1 MLYTKRTG
9 TRSHASPF
17 RMDIFEERNTALLL
31 HTLYG
36 GGFGAQILAQV
47 ALGKLRIAG
56 QRQVEAFDLVDL
68 QCQVIGGQAQNVAAL
83 GLVAAAVVEVPAR
96 QVDAVHI
103 PGTLDG
109 DNGAV
114 GVGEVELPLVLGH
127 LRQGGI
133 GLLAGK
139 AAADVHGLELAG
151 GLDHVKDV
159 LVALHIRC

>member
-1 MLYTKRTG
+1 
-9 TRSHASPF
+9 
-17 RMDIFEERNTALLL
+17 MDIFEERNTALLL
-31 HTLYG
+31 HALYG
-36 GGFGAQILAQV
+36 GGLGAQILAQV

-83 GLVAAAVVEVPAR
+83 GLVAAEVVEVPAR

-103 PGTLDG
+103 PGTPDG

-159 LVALHIRC
+159 LVALHIRAAGLHRPLV

>member
-1 MLYTKRTG
+1 M
-9 TRSHASPF
+9 
-17 RMDIFEERNTALLL
+17 
-31 HTLYG
+31 
-36 GGFGAQILAQV
+36 
-47 ALGKLRIAG
+47 
-56 QRQVEAFDLVDL
+56 
-68 QCQVIGGQAQNVAAL
+68 AAL
-83 GLVAAAVVEVPAR
+83 GLVTAEVVEVPAR

-103 PGTLDG
+103 PGTPDG

-114 GVGEVELPLVLGH
+114 GVGEVELPLVLGR

-133 GLLAGK
+133 GLLVGK